1 MSALPPPASVN
12 PVQVGGDR
20 ASPSLGAALTI
31 GEALTLEQEPL
42 EPPRGIPG
50 KVEHDLAGIIHLY
63 TRLYKLSDLV
73 VYELTYA
80 IFVYNRNLLFFS
92 RNRVYSC
99 LIDTHA
105 TEFSESLH
113 LV

>member
-20 ASPSLGAALTI
+20 ASPSLGAALTL

-42 EPPRGIPG
+42 EPPRGLPG

-73 VYELTYA
+73 LYLLTYA
-80 IFVYNRNLLFFS
+80 IFGYNRNLLCFS
-92 RNRVYSC
+92 KNCAYSC
-99 LIDTHA
+99 LIDSCH
-105 TEFSESLH
+105 
-113 LV
+113 